1 MKTIL
6 LSFFALV
13 LSTNIHGQLRLSF
26 GGFYSSPL
34 NQFCIDNYSDGFG
47 AQLDL
52 AMVRD
57 IDSTWSLEAGLN
69 FQYGVNGKKT
79 TKLSLGDY
87 DLKNT
92 FSNWQL
98 KFNLVKKIGR
108 LSPYIGFHLGS
119 GEFYITEDI
128 TFNEPQENQDIY
140 YNDILDRTNQNNYGV
155 QLGTYIHINDFV
167 DMMIFSIEILC
178 PGSLLLYSK
187 TH

>member
-108 LSPYIGFHLGS
+108 LSPYIGF
-119 GEFYITEDI
+119 
-128 TFNEPQENQDIY
+128 
-140 YNDILDRTNQNNYGV
+140 
-155 QLGTYIHINDFV
+155 
-167 DMMIFSIEILC
+167 
-178 PGSLLLYSK
+178 
-187 TH
+187 